1 MNGLNIASQGLIGF
15 NPGPNMH
22 AIATGDFDG
31 DHHSDIL
38 WHGDD
43 GTPAMWL
50 MNGLNMVGGGLI
62 GFNPGA
68 DWHIVG

>member
-1 MNGLNIASQGLIGF
+1 
-15 NPGPNMH
+15 MH
-22 AIATGDFDG
+22 AVATGDFNN

-50 MNGLNMVGGGLI
+50 MNGMSIASQGVI
-62 GFNPGA
+62 GFNPGS
-68 DWHIVG
+68 DWHIVA

>member
-1 MNGLNIASQGLIGF
+1 
-15 NPGPNMH
+15 MH
-22 AIATGDFDG
+22 AVATGDFNN

-50 MNGLNMVGGGLI
+50 MDGMNMVGGGLI

-68 DWHIVG
+68 DWHIIA